1 MTNTLDLPET
11 LERKLVA
18 EASRR
23 RMPIEEYALRVL
35 SGEDTAEQVP
45 KSGAE
50 LVDYWRGEGLIGS
63 RPEILDSV
71 AHARQI
77 RRKAEERFRA

>member
-1 MTNTLDLPET
+1 MTLTLDLPET
-11 LERKLVA
+11 LERKLLA

-23 RMPIEEYALRVL
+23 RIPLEEYALRVL
-35 SGEDTAEQVP
+35 AGEDAGEQVP

-50 LVDYWRGEGLIGS
+50 LVEYWRREGLIGS
-63 RPEILDSV
+63 RPDILDSA

-77 RRKAEERFRA
+77 RRQVEERT